1 MPLIV
6 RKGNPAIGEQN
17 GLPTWNGQPWPGG
30 GEGGGDMY
38 RLTYDANNNAKV
50 DVAETA
56 EHIDWDNI
64 TNKPSLH
71 THSNKAALDLI
82 STDGDNA
89 LVWNGTVFNPTVDMS
104 RYDSDD
110 DGIVNSAETLQGLLS
125 TISELN
131 SLTGAT
137 SNIQSQIDALSNITN
152 FRGSVDTHANLST
165 IATPAD
171 KDMVFVLT
179 DETMSGVT
187 SIYIYDGSDWV
198 YVGTFDVELRNFLVD
213 PINLANEVTGVLD
226 ESLVDPDLI
235 RRTDFTSS
243 LTNIDNA
250 VSLRHTHTNK
260 TQIDKIGQDGDGN
273 PTWNGSEWPD
283 SSSGVSSWN
292 DLTDIPTELTSI
304 GSDIDGNPTW
314 NGSEWP
320 GTATSLEWS
329 SITNTPTALT
339 KITEDVDGN
348 PLWNGSEWPGSSGSG
363 GVSSWNDLTD
373 IPTSLNNITTHP
385 TTGEPLWDGSTW
397 PGTHAH
403 IYWSDV
409 LNKPLT
415 DSDVTNLLDKVHSH
429 VNKNLLDNYTLTDTQ
444 LNMAYNRMHVH
455 TNSSVLDNLEEDL
468 SGSLLYKG
476 VGLDGDMKK
485 SVYDTNNNNIV
496 DKAETLDGLTASIT
510 ELNYVTGVTSN
521 IQSQINALSNAAN
534 FTGSVSTKA
543 DLSGILTPQANDMVI
558 VIADEDN
565 DGKSTIY
572 LYNGSAWIFVG
583 EFKSEM
589 RDFTAYP
596 INLATEVVGVL
607 PETYISADI
616 VREADFTNT
625 LTDIDNAATLA
636 HNHDNKD
643 LLDNYTFTNTD
654 ISDTISKTHNHTNIT
669 SLNKITYNAN
679 NEPLWEG
686 ARWPGSDVSFYTSSA
701 LLPAVG
707 ENNRIYAIYEDDS
720 MNTLS
725 ALYMWKND
733 AYVLVGGSSPI
744 ADTDPVSMFMNQ
756 ETLLNV
762 INGDDGNAISSG
774 NPKTVALPI
783 APTEEFKLPKIEVLK
798 FTEGSTDVSTT
809 LFNFDSADATNF
821 VANDAVVFDGTLRL
835 KDSFEFTPT
844 DEIIYEDAKVRTVTF
859 DATQFVDVFSMSM

>member
-89 LVWNGTVFNPTVDMS
+89 LVWNGTVFNPTVDMT

-110 DGIVNSAETLQGLLS
+110 DGIVDSAETLQGLLS

-226 ESLVDPDLI
+226 ESLIDPDLI
-235 RRTDFTSS
+235 RRTDFVSS
-243 LTNIDNA
+243 LANIDNA

-273 PTWNGSEWPD
+273 PT
-283 SSSGVSSWN
+283 
-292 DLTDIPTELTSI
+292 
-304 GSDIDGNPTW
+304 
-314 NGSEWP
+314 
-320 GTATSLEWS
+320 
-329 SITNTPTALT
+329 
-339 KITEDVDGN
+339 
-348 PLWNGSEWPGSSGSG
+348 WNGSEWPGSSGSG

-415 DSDVTNLLDKVHSH
+415 DSDVTNLLNKVHSH

-444 LNMAYNRMHVH
+444 LNMTYNRMHLH

-543 DLSGILTPQANDMVI
+543 DLSTVVNPLANDMVI

-572 LYNGSAWIFVG
+572 LYNGSVWVFAG

-607 PETYISADI
+607 PAVNISSDI
-616 VREADFTNT
+616 VKKADFTNT
-625 LTDIDNAATLA
+625 LSTIDDAATLA

-701 LLPAVG
+701 LLPIVG
-707 ENNRIYAIYEDDS
+707 ENNRIYAIYEDES

-733 AYVLVGGSSPI
+733 AYVLVGGSRPI

-762 INGDDGNAISSG
+762 VNGDNGSAISSS

-809 LFNFDSADATNF
+809 LFNFDPADATNF

-859 DATQFVDVFSMSM
+859 DATQFVDVFSISM